1 VALTILNK
9 IDITKISQYLSL
21 VDVGKSGLFGKRLDQ
36 ELPYKIYLERF
47 GPDWKADY
55 EFQQQIQDP
64 SEGLTDGVNYSY
76 ALCGSYSL
84 KALFILKNGVNG
96 GNVVINPVT
105 QAIQSPIMITSANFA
120 DATHWNGDNNYGIVI
135 QPYYVLQVF
144 ADSLNQRFLIQ
155 GQQWERTL
163 QGIEIT
169 IPGFD
174 ATVDDYTFYIYI
186 SA

>member
-1 VALTILNK
+1 MALTVQNK

-36 ELPYKIYLERF
+36 ELPYKIYMERF
-47 GPDWKADY
+47 GPDWKAYY
-55 EFQQQIQDP
+55 EYQMPQVEP
-64 SEGLTDGVNYSY
+64 SKGLIDAVNYSY

-84 KALFILKNGVNG
+84 KALYILKNGVNG

-105 QAIQSPIMITSANFA
+105 QAIQSPIMITSADFA
-120 DATHWNGDNNYGIVI
+120 DATHWNGENSYGITI
-135 QPYYVLQVF
+135 QPYYALQVF

-174 ATVDDYTFYIYI
+174 VTVDDYTFYIYI